1 MANLY
6 PNNNVYRDHAIM
18 MDAVEESNFPRFLS
32 ERLNGTMAFSQ
43 FSQILVSVL
52 EFLDDYFFWFS
63 GKVFSKKWLK
73 KNNNQSKE

>member
-32 ERLNGTMAFSQ
+32 ERFSQ

-52 EFLDDYFFWFS
+52 EFLDDYFF
-63 GKVFSKKWLK
+63 
-73 KNNNQSKE
+73 